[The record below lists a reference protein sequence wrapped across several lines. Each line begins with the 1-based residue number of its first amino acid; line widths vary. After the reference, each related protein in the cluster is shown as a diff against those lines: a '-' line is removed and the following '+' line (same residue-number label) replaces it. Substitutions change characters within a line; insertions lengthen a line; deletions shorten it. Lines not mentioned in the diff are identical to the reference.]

1 MNQRDLNV
9 LKGTFS
15 LYFLPIL
22 AQNIDF
28 CFFAFFASFGGI
40 ESVKSEK
47 LTKKTFCVHF
57 RTCWQW
63 VLKNV
68 CF

>member
-1 MNQRDLNV
+1 M
-9 LKGTFS
+9 GTFS

-47 LTKKTFCVHF
+47 LTKKRFVFTSEPVG
-57 RTCWQW
+57 
-63 VLKNV
+63 NEY
-68 CF
+68 